1 MLDLRA
7 VRERLRHARWP
18 VVVPVLV
25 YLVLSLSGSSYSSI
39 GIDQLRETP
48 GEHSGIML
56 GTPLSVRSDEWAT
69 STPALLRV
77 MATGS
82 TDDLNPLTADDQF
95 LHSLPA
101 GAVSSV
107 VVLDRWML
115 QLGPWLPDEILYSAA
130 LWFPMLLL
138 ALGAPAW
145 FSRVTGSPRVGW
157 LAVALLVLSPLTA
170 WWSFGPVASLG
181 PLFAG
186 CAALLRSYD
195 SAAARRFPASIAW
208 GAATALLLGR
218 TVYGYQPWSVVLGS
232 AVLAATVAY
241 LLVPRHG
248 RRLALGVLGGAGVA
262 TLATLAAV
270 VLENRATLATLTE
283 TVYPGQRRAEG
294 SPSPLQDI
302 FAAPVLGVL
311 HDNPVINA
319 SNASEVSSSFGF
331 TLVWAALLMAA
342 VWRPVP
348 RPHRAAILVLGA
360 VTAAWFAW
368 STLSLGS
375 LAGAIPLL
383 SMVPQARAADVVG
396 MLGVILVCT
405 ILPVLPDLGNR
416 RVATVSALATAATTA
431 YAGSLLRLVSIP
443 TLALTEIYVSSAVV
457 GAAVL
462 AITLRPRKPYGYG
475 VAVAGAAL
483 LVWNVN
489 PFLVGLG
496 DLRGS
501 TSADALIGEADEV
514 RASGSVW
521 ASDAYAVDSLL
532 TASGVPSLSGRQMA
546 GPDHEAWGDLAPGAD
561 ESVWNRG
568 GAFVWFQWREKPGL
582 DISNPSA
589 DVILVQASP
598 CTVAER
604 LPELRTIVATNELDA
619 PCLEQ
624 VRTFDWGDGSRIV
637 YAVSVEPRG
646 RG

>member
-1 MLDLRA
+1 
-7 VRERLRHARWP
+7 VRESLRNARWP
-18 VVVPVLV
+18 VIAPVLV
-25 YLVLSLSGSSYSSI
+25 YLLLSLSGSSYSSI
-39 GIDQLRETP
+39 GIDQLRQTP
-48 GEHSGIML
+48 GEHAGIML

-101 GAVSSV
+101 GPVSAV
-107 VVLDRWML
+107 VVLDRWVL
-115 QLGPWLPDEILYSAA
+115 QLGPWLPDQVLYSAA

-145 FSRVTGSPRVGW
+145 FARVTGSPRIGW
-157 LAVALLVLSPLTA
+157 LAVALLVLSPLTV
-170 WWSFGPVASLG
+170 WWSFGPVATLG

-195 SAAARRFPASIAW
+195 AAVSRRFLAAIAW
-208 GAATALLLGR
+208 GVATALLLSR

-232 AVLAATVAY
+232 AVLGATVAY
-241 LLVPRHG
+241 LLVPRAG
-248 RRLALGVLGGAGVA
+248 RRPAFAVLGGAGAA

-270 VLENRATLATLTE
+270 VLENRATLTTLTG

-294 SPSPLQDI
+294 FPSPLQDI

-311 HDNPVINA
+311 RDDPVITA

-342 VWRPVP
+342 VWRPAP

-368 STLSLGS
+368 STLSLGD

-396 MLGVILVCT
+396 MLGVVVVCLV
-405 ILPVLPDLGNR
+405 LPVLPDLGGR
-416 RVATVSALATAATTA
+416 RVAVVSALATGAMTA
-431 YAGSLLRLVSIP
+431 YAGSLLRLASVP
-443 TLALTEIYVSSAVV
+443 TLTLAEIYVASAVV
-457 GAAVL
+457 AAAVL
-462 AITLRPRKPYGYG
+462 AITLRPRRPYGYV
-475 VAVAGAAL
+475 VAVAGATL

-501 TSADALIGEADEV
+501 ASADALIGEADEV
-514 RASGSVW
+514 RASGEVW

-546 GPDHEAWGDLAPGAD
+546 GPDREAWGDLAPGVD

-568 GAFVWFQWREKPGL
+568 GAFVWFQWRQEPGVE
-582 DISNPSA
+582 ISNPSA
-589 DVILVQASP
+589 DVILLQASP

-604 LPELRTIVATNELDA
+604 LPALRTIVASRELDA
-619 PCLEQ
+619 PCLKKI
-624 VRTFDWGDGSRIV
+624 RSFDWGDGSRIV

-646 RG
+646 QG

>member
-1 MLDLRA
+1 M
-7 VRERLRHARWP
+7 RERLRNARWP
-18 VVVPVLV
+18 VIVPVLV

-101 GAVSSV
+101 GPVSAV

-115 QLGPWLPDEILYSAA
+115 QLGPWLPDQVLYSAA
-130 LWFPMLLL
+130 LWLPMLLL

-145 FSRVTGSPRVGW
+145 FSRITGSSRVGW

-170 WWSFGPVASLG
+170 WWSFGPVATLG

-186 CAALLRSYD
+186 CAALLKSYD
-195 SAAARRFPASIAW
+195 SAAARRIPAAIAW
-208 GAATALLLGR
+208 GAATALLLSR

-241 LLVPRHG
+241 LLVPRDG
-248 RRLALGVLGGAGVA
+248 RRRALAVLGGAGLA
-262 TLATLAAV
+262 TVATLAAV
-270 VLENRATLATLTE
+270 VWENRATLATLTE

-294 SPSPLQDI
+294 FPSPLQDI
-302 FAAPVLGVL
+302 FAAPALGVL
-311 HDNPVINA
+311 HDNPAITA

-342 VWRPVP
+342 VWRPAP
-348 RPHRAAILVLGA
+348 RPHRAAIFVLGA

-368 STLSLGS
+368 STLALGT
-375 LAGAIPLL
+375 LAAAIPLL

-396 MLGVILVCT
+396 MLGVVLVCLV
-405 ILPVLPDLGNR
+405 LPVLPDLGGR
-416 RVATVSALATAATTA
+416 RVAVVSALATGATTA
-431 YAGSLLRLVSIP
+431 YAGSLLRLASIP
-443 TLALTEIYVSSAVV
+443 TLTLTEIYVSSVV
-457 GAAVL
+457 VALAVL
-462 AITLRPRKPYGYG
+462 AITLRPRRPHGYV
-475 VAVAGAAL
+475 VAVLGAVL

-489 PFLVGLG
+489 PLLVGLG

-501 TSADALIGEADEV
+501 TPADALIGEADEV
-514 RASGSVW
+514 RESGSVW

-532 TASGVPSLSGRQMA
+532 TAAGVPSLSGRQMA
-546 GPDHEAWGDLAPGAD
+546 GPDREVWSDLAPGAD
-561 ESVWNRG
+561 ESLWNRG
-568 GAFVWFQWREKPGL
+568 GAFVWFQWQQEPGL
-582 DISNPSA
+582 EVSNPSA

-598 CTVAER
+598 CTVADR
-604 LPELRTIVATNELDA
+604 LPELRTIVASRELDA

-624 VRTFDWGDGSRIV
+624 IRRFDWGDASRIV